1 MSTHVD
7 RNVAD
12 LERSI
17 SVVRGVLALIGAAVV
32 LGSRSPGTGDASLIQ
47 GLGLPLA
54 MAAFATALWW
64 LPPTLRQLRV
74 SAWLSA
80 SLLQILDVLAAL
92 GFAYV
97 LSGVLADAAWAILT
111 LPIVFASLRLNASG
125 VLWVW
130 LATSLG
136 YIALLWADL
145 LEPGYAAI
153 NTSLVLERPGIL
165 LAIAA
170 AVALLTRWL
179 QAGWA
184 EQAQL
189 TTEAQIR
196 FEHVQVIERAGRKMR
211 GRTPDEVVTTCLHH
225 ILELGFDAAT
235 ATGANRT
242 TRALGDG
249 SLVPADQVVDPPAAG
264 VVEITE
270 WQGPGER
277 VYSAAM
283 LEPRSEMVISGWS
296 AQPQGALQTDALSE
310 LVAHTTSSVELAQLL
325 GQVRFE
331 ADHDALTGLANRA
344 KFERRHREMAQ
355 EPTTIAMLFMDLDHF
370 KQINDRYGHETG
382 DWVLQQVGAVLSE
395 EVGAGGLA
403 ARFGGDEFVAVVM
416 GDEATAAPELADR
429 VHAAVGDIANR
440 SAVQHQGIEIG
451 LSIGIAMAAGP
462 VDPDELRRAADGAVF
477 LAKDRGRG
485 TTSTTWLSPTSVSS
499 DHHPP
504 VRAPGDHVASH
515 VGDAG

>member
-1 MSTHVD
+1 MSILVD
-7 RNVAD
+7 RNTAEI
-12 LERSI
+12 ERSI
-17 SVVRGVLALIGAAVV
+17 SVVRAVLALIGIVVV
-32 LGSRSPGTGDASLIQ
+32 LGSRSPGRGEAGWLDGITVA
-47 GLGLPLA
+47 LA
-54 MAAFATALWW
+54 IVAVATVLWL
-64 LPPTLRQLRV
+64 LPPTFRRLAIGV
-74 SAWLSA
+74 SLSA
-80 SLLQILDVLAAL
+80 NLLQLLDIVAAL
-92 GFAYV
+92 GLTYV
-97 LSGVLADAAWAILT
+97 VSDVLADAAWAILA
-111 LPIVFASLRLNASG
+111 LPIVFASLRLHAAG

-130 LATSLG
+130 LVTSLG
-136 YIALLWADL
+136 YTALLWADL
-145 LEPGYAAI
+145 VDPGRTAI
-153 NTSLVLERPGIL
+153 NTSLVFERPGVL
-165 LAIAA
+165 LTIAA
-170 AVALLTRWL
+170 AIALLTRWL

-184 EQAQL
+184 EQSQL
-189 TTEAQIR
+189 TSEAQTR
-196 FEHVQVIERAGRKMR
+196 FQHVQAIERAGRKMR

-242 TRALGDG
+242 TRAVGDG
-249 SLVPADQVVDPPAAG
+249 SLVPADQIVDPPAPG

-296 AQPQGALQTDALSE
+296 AQPQGTLQTDALSE
-310 LVAHTTSSVELAQLL
+310 LVAHTTSGVELAQLL
-325 GQVRFE
+325 GQARFE

-355 EPTTIAMLFMDLDHF
+355 EPTMVAMLFMDLDHF

-395 EVGAGGLA
+395 EVGEGGLA
-403 ARFGGDEFVAVVM
+403 ARFGGDEFVAVLT

-429 VHAAVGDIANR
+429 VHAAVADIENR
-440 SAVQHQGIEIG
+440 SAVQHRGIEIG
-451 LSIGIAMAAGP
+451 LSIGLALASGP

-499 DHHPP
+499 DQHTPTR
-504 VRAPGDHVASH
+504 VPGDHVGSQ
-515 VGDAG
+515 VGDPR